1 MVEFAV
7 SVECFEKLAGVPIVN
22 ARGGIVVENLDSGSS
37 LQQTLDRDVPQPE
50 SLVRRLFKNRFG
62 HWRAG
67 WRLLV
72 YLVAAFALGKL
83 ITTGLRLFMG
93 NPAEAPFDS
102 WLHSVLWVVANF
114 GLIAGALL
122 VLRWLDRRP
131 AALLGLSLTPGWV
144 RESAVGLVWGVGAT
158 GVLTVIL
165 IVSGSVSFAVSPQP
179 AESLA
184 TMPRY
189 LFIFLMAATV
199 EELVFRGYPLQ
210 VLAEGSRRWI
220 AGALLCIVFTMGHAN
235 NPDVTIIGIVNIFLA
250 SIMLTVLYFQTR
262 RLWLPNA
269 VHVSW
274 NFSQS
279 WLLGFDVS
287 GIKIDDQLI
296 IMTPTGADL
305 ITGGEFGLEG
315 SILST
320 ILFVVVIVWLL
331 ASPVL
336 RPTGEVAALWAPY
349 PAGFGLEPALPPD
362 AGDSMLDARHARL
375 SGSEMESDFA
385 DTEMSDTEDRVSKI

>member
-1 MVEFAV
+1 ME
-7 SVECFEKLAGVPIVN
+7 
-22 ARGGIVVENLDSGSS
+22 ENLDSGIS
-37 LQQTLDRDVPQPE
+37 LEQNLDREMPQPE

-67 WRLLV
+67 WRLLA
-72 YLVAAFALGKL
+72 YLVAAFAIGKL
-83 ITTGLRLFMG
+83 ITTGLKLFMG
-93 NPAEAPFDS
+93 NPAEAPFAS
-102 WLHSVLWVVANF
+102 WMHSVLWVVANC
-114 GLIAGALL
+114 GLIAGALT
-122 VLRWLDRRP
+122 VLRWIDRRP
-131 AALLGLSLTPGWV
+131 AALLGLDFTPGWV
-144 RESAVGLVWGVGAT
+144 RESVAGLVSGFSAT
-158 GVLTVIL
+158 GGLTVIL
-165 IVSGSVSFAVSPQP
+165 IVSGSVSVAVSPQL

-184 TMPRY
+184 SMPRY

-199 EELVFRGYPLQ
+199 EELLFRGYPLQ

-220 AGALLCIVFTMGHAN
+220 AGAILSVLFTMGHAN

-262 RLWLPNA
+262 RLWLPIA

-287 GIKIDDQLI
+287 GIKIDDQLM

-331 ASPVL
+331 ARPVL

-362 AGDSMLDARHARL
+362 AGDSMLDARHARP
-375 SGSEMESDFA
+375 SGSETESDFA
-385 DTEMSDTEDRVSKI
+385 DTEMSDTEDRASKI

>member
-1 MVEFAV
+1 ME
-7 SVECFEKLAGVPIVN
+7 
-22 ARGGIVVENLDSGSS
+22 ENLDSGIS
-37 LQQTLDRDVPQPE
+37 LEQNLDREIPQPE

-67 WRLLV
+67 WRLLA
-72 YLVAAFALGKL
+72 YLVAAFAIGKL
-83 ITTGLRLFMG
+83 ITTGLKLFMG
-93 NPAEAPFDS
+93 NPAEAPFAS
-102 WLHSVLWVVANF
+102 WMHSVLWVVANC
-114 GLIAGALL
+114 GLIAGALT
-122 VLRWLDRRP
+122 VLRWIDRRP
-131 AALLGLSLTPGWV
+131 AALLGLDFTPGWV
-144 RESAVGLVWGVGAT
+144 RESVAGLVSGFSAT
-158 GVLTVIL
+158 GGLTVIL
-165 IVSGSVSFAVSPQP
+165 IVSGSVSVAVSPKL
-179 AESLA
+179 AESL
-184 TMPRY
+184 TSMPRY

-199 EELVFRGYPLQ
+199 EELLFRGYPLQ

-220 AGALLCIVFTMGHAN
+220 AGAILSVLFTMGHAN

-262 RLWLPNA
+262 RLWLPIA

-287 GIKIDDQLI
+287 GIKIDDQLM

-331 ASPVL
+331 ARPVL

-349 PAGFGLEPALPPD
+349 PAGFGIEPAFPPD
-362 AGDSMLDARHARL
+362 AGGSMLDARHVRP
-375 SGSEMESDFA
+375 SGSETESDFA
-385 DTEMSDTEDRVSKI
+385 DAEMSDTEDLASKI